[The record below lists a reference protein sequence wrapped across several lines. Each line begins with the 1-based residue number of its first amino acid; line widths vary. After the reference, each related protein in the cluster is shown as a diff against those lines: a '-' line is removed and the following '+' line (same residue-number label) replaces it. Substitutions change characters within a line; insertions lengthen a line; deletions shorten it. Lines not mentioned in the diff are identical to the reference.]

1 MVVHLLH
8 YTRFWDVGEARSNVR
23 SIRSFVRNGIDGP
36 LSNALPFSCR
46 ERITQ
51 TAKMRTISGAKR
63 SAGTADC
70 VKSRNG
76 GAITPCEARF
86 PRHLTAKVER
96 QERSSGR
103 NRRGVEGPK
112 HFHKQ
117 QILLVWFRRA
127 HQSNLLT
134 PGP

>member
-1 MVVHLLH
+1 MLPCSIVPCCACIWPVALGAGAA
-8 YTRFWDVGEARSNVR
+8 VGCSVR
-23 SIRSFVRNGIDGP
+23 
-36 LSNALPFSCR
+36 LC
-46 ERITQ
+46 E
-51 TAKMRTISGAKR
+51 
-63 SAGTADC
+63 
-70 VKSRNG
+70 KSRG

-127 HQSNLLT
+127 HQANLLT